1 MSKSPVNAK
10 RRLLKT
16 VVCPHCWTSFPPE
29 DVLWIA
35 ESPGL
40 VGDMKLGE
48 TPDCSRLEGLL
59 RNKAIFG
66 VDLIEAGLADR
77 VCGYF
82 AELTAGPGA
91 VRATLHKYVSAE
103 E

>member
-48 TPDCSRLEGLL
+48 TRVYSLE
-59 RNKAIFG
+59 
-66 VDLIEAGLADR
+66 
-77 VCGYF
+77 
-82 AELTAGPGA
+82 
-91 VRATLHKYVSAE
+91 
-103 E
+103 